1 VIAYTFDLEEQA
13 QQQAKAL
20 AERYPQLEPHVFALK
35 GAAPWMV
42 TLGGTMGRAEA
53 LLLRDEA
60 VSLGLPGDTYAQ
72 NFR

>member
-1 VIAYTFDLEEQA
+1 
-13 QQQAKAL
+13 
-20 AERYPQLEPHVFALK
+20 
-35 GAAPWMV
+35 MV